1 MDKAIYGITNEQT
14 IKIVIL
20 YLQNKIKYIFIK
32 TNKRFVVPRIENTSH
47 PILIILIDSS
57 GSGYFSY

>member
-1 MDKAIYGITNEQT
+1 MDGPMDKAIYGITNEQT

-47 PILIILIDSS
+47 PI
-57 GSGYFSY
+57 